1 MPRTREEIERRA
13 SALWA
18 QASRRLAAALD
29 ALPVGV
35 VMLGVGMIALTASN
49 RLPAWLALPTR
60 DLQMALAGAGL
71 SAGIAATLGAGV
83 SAGLTFLALLA
94 AYGLLLAAGQSAP
107 PGWLRRAARWRG
119 SGGCCCAGGC
129 RRRAGGGAAAA
140 AGGVAQS
147 GALLSG
153 ALHSG
158 AGGAAA
164 DVARRL
170 TPAHSQRKWRMVA
183 GRG

>member
-18 QASRRLAAALD
+18 QSSCRLSAALD

-49 RLPAWLALPTR
+49 RLPVWLALPTR

-71 SAGIAATLGAGV
+71 SAGVAATVGAGV

-129 RRRAGGGAAAA
+129 PPPGWWRGCCRCWWRGAVRSATFWRSPLWRWRRCC
-140 AGGVAQS
+140 
-147 GALLSG
+147 
-153 ALHSG
+153 
-158 AGGAAA
+158 
-164 DVARRL
+164 
-170 TPAHSQRKWRMVA
+170 
-183 GRG
+183 